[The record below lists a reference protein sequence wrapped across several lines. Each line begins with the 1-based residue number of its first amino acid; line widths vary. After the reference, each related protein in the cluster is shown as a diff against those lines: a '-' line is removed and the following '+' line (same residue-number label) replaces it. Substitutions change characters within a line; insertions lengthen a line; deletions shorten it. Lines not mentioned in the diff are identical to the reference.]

1 MSPIIELIGQILWF
15 ALGVWFLL
23 GAYKANK
30 KAEPLSLQNLLPKQ
44 DSTGSRRDV
53 FFAVSFLFG
62 AILLFLLGH
71 KLFTCGLVCW
81 S

>member
-1 MSPIIELIGQILWF
+1 MIVQIMWF

-23 GAYKANK
+23 GAYRANK
-30 KAEPLSLQNLLPKQ
+30 KAEPLSLRNLLPKQ
-44 DSTGSRRDV
+44 NSTDSRRDV
-53 FFAVSFLFG
+53 FFATTFLMG
-62 AILLFLLGH
+62 AVLLLLLGH